1 MFLFL
6 IIPPPPRPS
15 SQLHL
20 NALHLPLC
28 CGVCVTFSLVRVC
41 VCVCVCVCAQSCL
54 TVCITVCECVCSVV
68 SDPSV
73 TSRTV
78 ARQAPLSMGFPR
90 HEYWIWVAISFSR
103 GSYPPRDRIH
113 VSGVSCFGRQVLLTV
128 VPPGKPYFLITDL
141 NILIF

>member
-6 IIPPPPRPS
+6 IIPPPH
-15 SQLHL
+15 Q
-20 NALHLPLC
+20 ALSFTSTRFIYHC
-28 CGVCVTFSLVRVC
+28 VVVCVLLSHWFGC